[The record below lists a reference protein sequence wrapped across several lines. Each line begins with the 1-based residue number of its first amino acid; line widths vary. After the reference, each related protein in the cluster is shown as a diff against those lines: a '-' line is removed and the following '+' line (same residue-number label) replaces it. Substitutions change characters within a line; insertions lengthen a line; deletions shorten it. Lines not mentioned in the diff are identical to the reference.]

1 MGTRYHG
8 ISLGMNWACIPVRLV
23 YILLSLPT
31 VCCSVAWSSALT
43 GKVVAARHSRSHT
56 HVVVRSQAGD
66 KCMVLPSIS
75 EDDAKSLFPAGVEVH
90 EVPSGK
96 KYIRTTPQPQ

>member
-1 MGTRYHG
+1 MMIYMMQE
-8 ISLGMNWACIPVRLV
+8 LYPVV
-23 YILLSLPT
+23 QSLSLT
-31 VCCSVAWSSALT
+31 
-43 GKVVAARHSRSHT
+43 VAAESADGESVSERRRRPGLTS
-56 HVVVRSQAGD
+56 VPCCSQAGD

-75 EDDAKSLFPAGVEVH
+75 EDDAKKLFPAGVEVH